1 MTGAGGYVGGEIV
14 RQLLERGMPVRA
26 KVRNPAQ
33 APPLERLGA
42 EVVIADLQKPETL
55 PAAVDGV
62 SHVYH
67 VASLF
72 RAVGLPESVFND
84 INCEGTRRMLDA
96 AIAAGV
102 QRFVHCS
109 TGGVHGHIENPP
121 ADEEAP
127 FNAGDSY
134 QRTKLEGEKVAMEYF
149 RSGRMRGVAI
159 RPAMVYG
166 PGDTRN
172 LKMFRMIAHGKFFFV
187 GDGTTKV
194 HFVDVRDLARAF
206 IIAMEKEHL
215 NAEVY
220 LVPGAKSVTQKEMAN
235 LIALELGVRPPWLH
249 LPVRPMQWLGSACE
263 AVCAPF
269 GIEPPIFR
277 RRVDFFTKHREF
289 NGAKAARDLGYR
301 PARQFEDEVRENTRW
316 YRQHGW
322 I

>member
-1 MTGAGGYVGGEIV
+1 VTGAGGYVGGEIV
-14 RQLLERGMPVRA
+14 RQLLKRKIPVRA

-33 APPLERLGA
+33 AAPLEKMGA

-55 PAAVDGV
+55 PPAVDGV

-67 VASLF
+67 VAGLF
-72 RAVGLPESVFND
+72 RAVGLPESVFHD
-84 INCEGTRRMLDA
+84 INVEGTRRMLDA

-102 QRFVHCS
+102 KRFVHCS

-134 QRTKLEGEKVAMEYF
+134 QRTKLEGEQVAMDYF

-172 LKMFRMIAHGKFFFV
+172 LKMFRMIAHGMFFFI

-206 IIAMEKEHL
+206 IIAMGKEHL

-220 LVPGAKSVTQKEMAN
+220 LVPGEKSVTQKEMAN
-235 LIALELGVRPPWLH
+235 LIARELGVRPPWLH
-249 LPVRPMQWLGSACE
+249 LPVKPMQWLGSACE

-269 GIEPPIFR
+269 GIDPPIFR

-301 PARQFEDEVRENTRW
+301 PTRALEAEVRENTRW
-316 YRQHGW
+316 YVQHGW
-322 I
+322 L